1 MISLM
6 YARSNPAWLIPR
18 PLGLTRALATPKV
31 ESGSAF
37 TRSWCSWVRLSL
49 IGWLADERPVRIG
62 DNVDHIVSLFDAA
75 PSKVS
80 RLRTRWRGQTPWM
93 RHVLEQINGCLNR
106 MTFLHRVPAKGT
118 GDGIPDADAA
128 RVA

>member
-1 MISLM
+1 MIQLLYTGRHVNDFANVCTIKSSLG
-6 YARSNPAWLIPR
+6 IPR
-18 PLGLTRALATPKV
+18 PHGLTRALATPKV

-62 DNVDHIVSLFDAA
+62 DNVDHIVFLFDAA
-75 PSKVS
+75 
-80 RLRTRWRGQTPWM
+80 GA
-93 RHVLEQINGCLNR
+93 INGCLSR

-118 GDGIPDADAA
+118 GDGIPDADALGWPEFWSLD
-128 RVA
+128 